1 MTTPESP
8 SLKSLIL
15 VPSVITLA
23 VTLLRLIGE
32 LQNWSPVFFSR
43 AAGGAGAIVGISWL
57 PPIFGAYFAYKLA
70 RTGQA
75 PGAGRVIGYAALAIA
90 VVAGGIF
97 GSMRLLRENR
107 NAQFLVLIVVFVIG
121 GAIAYQGWSTLGKTL
136 FAYGLAAR
144 IPVALV
150 MLVAI
155 YGNWGTHY
163 DVSPPNFTEMAPL
176 AKWFFIGLL
185 PQMFMW
191 IPFTICLGALF
202 GGLTLLFVGARRDAP
217 VAPTP
222 RVA

>member
-1 MTTPESP
+1 TPESP

-70 RTGQA
+70 RTGPA

-90 VVAGGIF
+90 VGAGGIF

-155 YGNWGTHY
+155 
-163 DVSPPNFTEMAPL
+163 
-176 AKWFFIGLL
+176 
-185 PQMFMW
+185 
-191 IPFTICLGALF
+191 
-202 GGLTLLFVGARRDAP
+202 
-217 VAPTP
+217 
-222 RVA
+222 